1 MMGINP
7 GDTVLETDSGYGE
20 MSLFLSK
27 ACKIRVTKGG
37 HGPGKTWSPEPTAS
51 LIEAV
56 SSRFSEETLS
66 QKIGGGQ

>member
-37 HGPGKTWSPEPTAS
+37 HGPGKT
-51 LIEAV
+51 
-56 SSRFSEETLS
+56 
-66 QKIGGGQ
+66 